1 MKPVLRT
8 NFSRLKNSKMYKIVR
23 YYQLKNFYTIL
34 DLFDNSVSFG
44 TLIFTYS
51 VVCCITLILYQIRNY
66 VNTIVINDYLNISI
80 IIKN

>member
-1 MKPVLRT
+1 
-8 NFSRLKNSKMYKIVR
+8 MYKAHRLILTAHTDCR
-23 YYQLKNFYTIL
+23 FNKNKQFKTLLDTL

-51 VVCCITLILYQIRNY
+51 VVCLITLILYQIKSY
-66 VNTIVINDYLNISI
+66 VNTIVTNYFLNISI